1 MINWNWEYSRAMSK
15 KVHISRDKNGQLLL
29 KTASSCGLV
38 IGSISDVFTIQ
49 PDTSEYQNL
58 ISNLSSSQRM
68 AASWHRTGNQMKR
81 ALREYGVRNDYQ
93 KEKFTHSS

>member
-1 MINWNWEYSRAMSK
+1 MSK
-15 KVHISRDKNGQLLL
+15 KAHISRDKSGQFLL
-29 KTASSCGLV
+29 KTASNCGLV
-38 IGSISDVFTIQ
+38 IGSISGVFTIQ

-58 ISNLSSSQRM
+58 ISNLNNSQRM

-81 ALREYGVRNDYQ
+81 ALSEYKIKNDYQ